1 MIIQY
6 IFRKYKALFSR
17 NIIRER
23 LGLVNLRSRYFSI
36 LIIFWY
42 NIGMEIHGN
51 IQGIRNSVLAEME
64 LLYEYKMSSQEFVCD
79 ALLDD
84 MARFTQVLHKEI
96 SVFVSRGGKVMDVS
110 VGDSGSVQMPYM
122 RARRSFLGLSGIR
135 ALHTHPNGSPMLS
148 DVDIGSLKS
157 SKFDA
162 MAAISVKEGKATAMC
177 VGFLGDALDEVKIGG
192 PFRPGRIPQRAL
204 MNEIALATQRVS
216 ALIAL
221 KETGEEAERVMLLGL
236 NASDASMEELKRLAL
251 TAGADIV
258 ASETQQ
264 RERDHAYYIGK
275 GKARELSLAIAAMD
289 VDTVIVNDELTPLE
303 TRNLEET
310 FGLKVVDRTML
321 ILDIFARHA
330 RTREGSLQVELAQL
344 KYALPRL
351 QGEGTAMSRLGGGIG
366 TRGPGEKKIEVDRR
380 RIRRRIFELTGEAE
394 KIREQRTL
402 RRNARKEKDV
412 AEVALV
418 GYTNAGKSSILNYL
432 TDAGVLAEDK
442 LFATLDPVTRKVS
455 MGDVGEVVFTDT
467 VGFIEKLPH
476 DLVSAF
482 RSTLEE
488 AKNADVLLCVTD
500 ASNPDAHAQMEVVD
514 EVLRSLE
521 ADDKPRIIV
530 MNKIDRL
537 QGDIP
542 QNDERT
548 VYVSART
555 GVGMDELLART
566 ATLLQPQ
573 LFSFCGRIGYERGD
587 LLALVNK
594 HGKNVQLEYEPQYI
608 VVNAKLPKDVIRRL
622 GGENGRG

>member
-1 MIIQY
+1 
-6 IFRKYKALFSR
+6 
-17 NIIRER
+17 
-23 LGLVNLRSRYFSI
+23 
-36 LIIFWY
+36 
-42 NIGMEIHGN
+42 MEINGN
-51 IQGIRNSVLAEME
+51 KQGIRNSVLKEME
-64 LLYEYKMSSQEFVCD
+64 QLYEHKMTPQEFVSEE
-79 ALLDD
+79 LLRD
-84 MARFTQVLHKEI
+84 MARFTQELGKEI
-96 SVFVSRGGKVMDVS
+96 SVFLSRNGRVMDVS
-110 VGDSGSVQMPYM
+110 IGDSDSVQMPYM
-122 RARRSFLGLSGIR
+122 RERRSFLGLSGIR
-135 ALHTHPNGSPMLS
+135 ALHTHPNGSAMLS

-162 MAAISVKEGKATAMC
+162 MAAISVKEGKATAMT
-177 VGFLGDALDEVKIGG
+177 VGFIGDKLDEVAIAG

-204 MNEIALATQRVS
+204 MNEIGIATQRVS

-221 KETGEEAERVMLLGL
+221 KETGEETERVMLLGL
-236 NASDASMEELKRLAL
+236 NASDASMEELRRLAL

-264 RERDHAYYIGK
+264 RDRDHAYYIGK
-275 GKARELSLAIAAMD
+275 GKARELSLAVAAMD

-310 FGLKVVDRTML
+310 LGLKVVDRTML
-321 ILDIFARHA
+321 ILDIFAKHA

-351 QGEGTAMSRLGGGIG
+351 QGEGTALSRLGGGIG

-380 RIRRRIFELTGEAE
+380 RIRRRIFELTGETE
-394 KIREQRTL
+394 KIREQRSL

-432 TDAGVLAEDK
+432 TNAGVLAEDK
-442 LFATLDPVTRKVS
+442 LFATLDPVTRKVGLS
-455 MGDVGEVVFTDT
+455 EVGEVVFTDT

-521 ADDKPRIIV
+521 ADDKPRIVV
-530 MNKIDRL
+530 MNKIDKM

-542 QNDERT
+542 PNDENT

-555 GVGMDELLART
+555 GEGMDELLART
-566 ATLLQPQ
+566 ALLLQPE
-573 LFSFCGRIGYERGD
+573 LYSFCGKIGYERGD

-594 HGKNVQLEYEPQYI
+594 HGKDITLEYEPQHI
-608 VVNAKLPKDVIRRL
+608 VLSAKLPRDVIRRI
-622 GGENGRG
+622 GGENGCG